1 MSKTWMPAED
11 LLPSLEVGD
20 IIEFPQ
26 VPGVETRWGI
36 YYEMKE
42 AGRTLEM
49 MVQLLPAVESRSP
62 TIKFETL
69 EVHDI
74 CRKNNSSDSKW
85 IPFPQSKVVGRA
97 YELYKQL
104 RKGDY
109 SKELKA
115 ILCSSEDFVTWCRY
129 GDPDERRTVKANQR
143 GPGYMS
149 KYMSGREL
157 ATHLKVGDLLEAG
170 TYLTQHW
177 AVYVGEYMSRDHVII
192 HMNSVT
198 SSGNSL
204 IPVVQNVGLE
214 GTGKSTKAQIVWTD
228 LLQTEGT
235 FRVNNSSDKRWPPLP
250 SEEIKKRAIGK
261 VEANKNENYSGCSN
275 NCEHFVN
282 WCRYDHS
289 VSFQAKEASSFW
301 SYLKNSIAC

>member
-97 YELYKQL
+97 YELYKHIGLFNTRVDLNTPQFGSIMCTSCDL
-104 RKGDY
+104 VSSASAPST
-109 SKELKA
+109 SK
-115 ILCSSEDFVTWCRY
+115 
-129 GDPDERRTVKANQR
+129 
-143 GPGYMS
+143 
-149 KYMSGREL
+149 
-157 ATHLKVGDLLEAG
+157 
-170 TYLTQHW
+170 
-177 AVYVGEYMSRDHVII
+177 
-192 HMNSVT
+192 
-198 SSGNSL
+198 SL
-204 IPVVQNVGLE
+204 
-214 GTGKSTKAQIVWTD
+214 
-228 LLQTEGT
+228 
-235 FRVNNSSDKRWPPLP
+235 PP
-250 SEEIKKRAIGK
+250 
-261 VEANKNENYSGCSN
+261 
-275 NCEHFVN
+275 
-282 WCRYDHS
+282 
-289 VSFQAKEASSFW
+289 
-301 SYLKNSIAC
+301 